1 MALKA
6 PSWAR
11 TIAAK
16 KLAEANIRCSRSQ
29 AQEVRGAQIRPL
41 RHWGRP
47 HVTRLST
54 RNSCITRM
62 TEAISV
68 RLPEDI
74 ANRLDAL
81 AKSLE
86 RPKTYIVTKA
96 LREYLEEYEDYL
108 VALHRLK
115 DKNDRVVSEKE
126 LVRLGR

>member
-1 MALKA
+1 M
-6 PSWAR
+6 
-11 TIAAK
+11 
-16 KLAEANIRCSRSQ
+16 
-29 AQEVRGAQIRPL
+29 
-41 RHWGRP
+41 H
-47 HVTRLST
+47 LST
-54 RNSCITRM
+54 RESCITRM
-62 TEAISV
+62 TEAISI

-126 LVRLGR
+126 LVKVGR